1 MLIFDCIYSIRSTDD
16 EDVFPEELKV
26 PLGRADQMLDD
37 AATVAVVD
45 VNDDPRTQEKGN
57 PQQEATDGSPV
68 LVSMFNGT

>member
-1 MLIFDCIYSIRSTDD
+1 M
-16 EDVFPEELKV
+16 FPDELKV
-26 PLGRADQMLDD
+26 PLGHTAQMLDD

-68 LVSMFNGT
+68 LVSILKGMQLESW